1 VEVEFEVGIWR
12 LLLGK
17 MTVVI
22 SHSYSKTAENCKI
35 PVAVLPLLF
44 IIRAI
49 EVGAALVLAHDQHCL
64 RRHYI
69 LCKASLGG
77 ISA

>member
-22 SHSYSKTAENCKI
+22 RHSYSKPGEICKI
-35 PVAVLPLLF
+35 HVPVLPL
-44 IIRAI
+44 
-49 EVGAALVLAHDQHCL
+49 
-64 RRHYI
+64 I
-69 LCKASLGG
+69 L
-77 ISA
+77 